1 MALISGHFCYQETLC
16 VLIYGGFFVDP
27 TRNVNYQEK
36 QNSEKIQRVMIR
48 LSVKTNDINLTISS
62 NLLYFKTLLSRVRKP

>member
-16 VLIYGGFFVDP
+16 VLIYGEFFVDP

-36 QNSEKIQRVMIR
+36 QNSEKIQRVKIR
-48 LSVKTNDINLTISS
+48 LSLKTNNVILTISS
-62 NLLYFKTLLSRVRKP
+62 NLLYFNFTKSR